1 MNSINA
7 LYELGIPIKR
17 SSKDISN
24 INNYGHKLLEFCKN
38 LDLYI
43 VNGRISNDQ
52 LVGAVTTSKNTLI
65 DYAIVSPMLFKCFSY
80 FNIENFDPILSDI
93 HCPVVIHFDTSVILE
108 HVESVDT
115 LSHDDNSNVVY
126 KSKWKNNNA
135 NVFLENLN
143 DENIHDLVEKLEN
156 LDVNNINVET
166 VNNVILNC
174 NSIIKNAAD
183 KADMIVE
190 FKPKNSRPGV
200 RSKKCKPYFNQD
212 CYLKR
217 KAYRKCKNLHWRL
230 QRAETKENL
239 IASSREY
246 KRTLNKQFREYQK
259 SVIDKLKNLRKSDS
273 KAYWSLLNKC
283 DTKGNKAVNKIAMD
297 VLYDHFK
304 NP

>member
-1 MNSINA
+1 M
-7 LYELGIPIKR
+7 
-17 SSKDISN
+17 
-24 INNYGHKLLEFCKN
+24 EFCKS

-65 DYAIVSPMLFKCFSY
+65 DYAIVSPMLFKCISY

-93 HCPVVIHFDTSVILE
+93 HCPVVIHFDTSVIL
-108 HVESVDT
+108 ESVDT

-217 KAYRKCKNLHWRL
+217 KAYRKCKNLPL
-230 QRAETKENL
+230 E
-239 IASSREY
+239 I
-246 KRTLNKQFREYQK
+246 
-259 SVIDKLKNLRKSDS
+259 
-273 KAYWSLLNKC
+273 
-283 DTKGNKAVNKIAMD
+283 TKG
-297 VLYDHFK
+297 
-304 NP
+304 